1 MKTDDFIAALS
12 ADDQKPGPAPGR
24 ALALALVVGVAVA
37 GVLFLAMLGPRPDAM
52 QAMHTMRYDFKFVVS
67 LILAAS
73 ACILVWRFARPQP
86 VSREAQL
93 LLLMAPV
100 LLAAA
105 VLIELFVLPGE
116 QWMPQMMGHN
126 ARKCMM
132 FIPIFAVVPLGALL
146 YALRSGASFAPARTG
161 AVAGLIAGGIGAAFY
176 AMHCP
181 DDSPLFVATWYTIAI
196 AAVTALGALLGSRLL
211 RW

>member
-1 MKTDDFIAALS
+1 MKTDDFITALS
-12 ADDQKPGPAPGR
+12 ADDQAPGPAPGR
-24 ALALALVVGVAVA
+24 AIALALLAGVIVA

-67 LILAAS
+67 VILAAS
-73 ACILVWRFARPQP
+73 AGVLIWRFARPQA

-93 LLLMAPV
+93 LLLAAPV

-105 VLIELFVLPGE
+105 VLIELFVLPSA
-116 QWMPQMMGHN
+116 QWMPQLMGHN
-126 ARKCMM
+126 SRKCMM
-132 FIPIFAVVPLGALL
+132 FIPILAIVPLGALL
-146 YALRSGASFAPARTG
+146 YALRSGASFMPARTG
-161 AVAGLIAGGIGAAFY
+161 AIAGLIAGGIGAAFY

-196 AAVTALGALLGSRLL
+196 AAVTALGAFLGSRFL